1 MVVGRTRV
9 RQEVTGLTY
18 SEKESEIE
26 PCNFGTLGDIIS
38 FTTGNVVTVSKLSL
52 KSILSI
58 SKNGLVF

>member
-1 MVVGRTRV
+1 V
-9 RQEVTGLTY
+9 RQDVTGLTY
-18 SEKESEIE
+18 WEKESEIE
-26 PCNFGTLGDIIS
+26 PCNFAPLGDIIF